1 MWGGGGREGKEREN
15 ETKRERADPW
25 GWGGQA
31 RYNRMTVAI
40 SGRAVSARTEMTSA
54 GRTF

>member
-1 MWGGGGREGKEREN
+1 MRGGWRSGEKEREN
-15 ETKRERADPW
+15 EKKRERADPW